1 MQFCK
6 KKNKYLFENLS
17 LNLKHAIFM
26 VKLCL
31 NKNKNK
37 NATSINKNN
46 SQMINKNSQ
55 YQEIWPYKMSK
66 KYHRIMEGY

>member
-1 MQFCK
+1 
-6 KKNKYLFENLS
+6 
-17 LNLKHAIFM
+17 M